1 MGYRRAVT
9 RIVSVGPERLE
20 RWLAGFGER
29 HGPVLYDVTP
39 DQLSASAEDGA
50 LARIDVPFGPLEDLT
65 PGGLVAHVLADRRLG
80 VLLVRRGGYG
90 AGVFEGAKL
99 VASKVGSRH
108 VQGTTKAGG
117 WSQQRYARRRDNQ
130 AREAF
135 AASAEVAVRILAPA
149 GLDVLVCGGDRK
161 AIDTV
166 LEDPRLAGLVPLVR
180 PPFLGV
186 ADPRQKVLEQAGS
199 DARSIRIELADPKT
213 GTDAL
218 RPGSG

>member
-1 MGYRRAVT
+1 V

-29 HGPVLYDVTP
+29 HGVISYDVTP
-39 DQLSASAEDGA
+39 ERLTAFAEDGSV
-50 LARIDVPFGPLEDLT
+50 ARIDVPFGPLADLS
-65 PGGLVAHVLADRRLG
+65 PAGLIAHVLADRRLG
-80 VLLVRRGGYG
+80 VLLVRRGGHG
-90 AGVFEGAKL
+90 AGVFAGGRL

-135 AASAEVAVRILAPA
+135 AAAAEVAARIFTPA
-149 GLDVLVCGGDRK
+149 RLDVLVCGGDRK
-161 AIDTV
+161 AVDTV
-166 LEDPRLAGLVPLVR
+166 LEDHRLKDLVPLVR

-186 ADPRQKVLEQAGS
+186 ADPRQKVLEQAGV
-199 DARSIRIELADPKT
+199 DARAIRIELTDP
-213 GTDAL
+213 A
-218 RPGSG
+218 PQAP

>member
-1 MGYRRAVT
+1 MT
-9 RIVSVGPERLE
+9 RIVSVAPERLE

-29 HGPVLYDVTP
+29 HGAVSYDVTP
-39 DQLSASAEDGA
+39 SRVTVSADDGSLAEIA
-50 LARIDVPFGPLEDLT
+50 VPFGPLEDLT
-65 PGGLVAHVLADRRLG
+65 QAGLVAHALADRRLG

-90 AGVFEGAKL
+90 AGVFAGPKL

-186 ADPRQKVLEQAGS
+186 ADPRQKVLEKAGT
-199 DARSIRIELADPKT
+199 DARAIRIEVTDP
-213 GTDAL
+213 DQSAE
-218 RPGSG
+218 PQS

>member
-1 MGYRRAVT
+1 VGYGRAVT
-9 RIVSVGPERLE
+9 GSRIVSVGPERLE

-29 HGPVLYDVTP
+29 HGAVSYDVTP
-39 DQLSASAEDGA
+39 GRLSAAAEDGA
-50 LARIDVPFGPLEDLT
+50 LAVIDVPFGPLEELT
-65 PGGLVAHVLADRRLG
+65 LGGLVAHVLAERRLG

-90 AGVFEGAKL
+90 AGVFQGGKL

-135 AASAEVAVRILAPA
+135 AAAAEVAARILAPA

-161 AIDTV
+161 AVDTV

-186 ADPRQKVLEQAGS
+186 ADPRQKVLEQAGV
-199 DARSIRIELADPKT
+199 DARAIRIELSDPE
-213 GTDAL
+213 
-218 RPGSG
+218 S